1 MISEELRIK
10 LGYIYVD
17 EYPADDVDLV
27 KAKQITHLGSWIEFL
42 TDDADDH
49 IVKERGTLIYIRG
62 KDKPLKVLQTLD
74 NILEQIEDL
83 NPNLR

>member
-1 MISEELRIK
+1 MYSEELRIK

-17 EYPADDVDLV
+17 EYPAQDVDLV
-27 KAKQITHLGSWIEFL
+27 KANQITHLGTWVEYL
-42 TDDADDH
+42 TDDDKDDR
-49 IVKERGTLIYIRG
+49 VKERGTLIYIRG
-62 KDKPLKVLQTLD
+62 KDKPLKVEQTLD